1 MQLRST
7 AALWLAACALLF
19 PSLSP
24 ADPALPAAGAAAAP
38 VEPALAPAPPA
49 AAPAS
54 DPAAR
59 VVEELHEA
67 LLGVMKDAKA
77 LGYDGRYQRLAP
89 VIRARFDLPFMA
101 EKSVGR
107 HWKGASE
114 QNQKALVETFSRFTV
129 ANFAGRF
136 DGFSGQSFRTLGVE
150 PSTHGTVLVRT
161 HLDEP
166 GDEGVALDYRLR
178 PVDGGW
184 RIVDIY
190 LNGTV
195 SELALRR
202 SEYSALI
209 QREGFQALLAK
220 LGARIND
227 LAGPKATQS

>member
-1 MQLRST
+1 VTRRLTSAARAPL
-7 AALWLAACALLF
+7 AALALLL
-19 PSLSP
+19 PAGSP
-24 ADPALPAAGAAAAP
+24 ADPAPAVPGDAP
-38 VEPALAPAPPA
+38 V
-49 AAPAS
+49 
-54 DPAAR
+54 R
-59 VVEELHEA
+59 VVERLHEA
-67 LLGVMKDAKA
+67 LLGVMQEATA
-77 LGYDGRYQRLAP
+77 LGYQGRYERLAP
-89 VIRARFDLPFMA
+89 VIEELFDLPFMA

-107 HWKGASE
+107 HWKTAGE
-114 QNQKALVETFSRFTV
+114 ENQRDLVATFSRFTV

-136 DGFSGQSFRTLGVE
+136 DGYSGQSFRTVGLE

-166 GDEGVALDYRLR
+166 DDEGVELNYRLR

-209 QREGFQALLAK
+209 QRQGFRALLVK
-220 LGARIND
+220 LDERIHD
-227 LAGPKATQS
+227 LATPSAGQS

>member
-1 MQLRST
+1 MPEQRPRVAVLFTLLSLVLPMR
-7 AALWLAACALLF
+7 ALAET
-19 PSLSP
+19 
-24 ADPALPAAGAAAAP
+24 AAAP
-38 VEPALAPAPPA
+38 
-49 AAPAS
+49 
-54 DPAAR
+54 DPAGAVP
-59 VVEELHEA
+59 VVEKLHDA
-67 LLGVMKDAKA
+67 LLSVMKDAKT
-77 LGYDGRYQRLAP
+77 LGYQGRYEQLYP
-89 VIRARFDLPFMA
+89 VIQENFDLPFMA

-107 HWKGASE
+107 HWKSAGE
-114 QNQKALVETFSRFTV
+114 ENQRALVSTFSRFTV

-150 PSTHGTVLVRT
+150 PATYGTVLVHTR
-161 HLDEP
+161 LDEP

-178 PVDGGW
+178 QVHGSW

-220 LGARIND
+220 LDERIND
-227 LAGPKATQS
+227 LKLPSPGQS

>member
-1 MQLRST
+1 MPHPRSS
-7 AALWLAACALLF
+7 AAVFFAAVTLMLPATSSAE
-19 PSLSP
+19 PEASRAP
-24 ADPALPAAGAAAAP
+24 ADDG
-38 VEPALAPAPPA
+38 
-49 AAPAS
+49 
-54 DPAAR
+54 AAR
-59 VVEELHEA
+59 VVERLHES
-67 LLGVMKDAKA
+67 LVGVMRDATA
-77 LGYDGRYQRLAP
+77 LGYEGRYQRLAP
-89 VIRARFDLPFMA
+89 VVYSLFDLQFMA

-107 HWKGASE
+107 HWKTASE

-136 DGFSGQSFRTLGVE
+136 DGFSGQSFRTLGLE

-161 HLDEP
+161 RLDEP

-202 SEYSALI
+202 SEYSTLI
-209 QREGFQALLAK
+209 QREGFQALLVK
-220 LGARIND
+220 LDERIHD

>member
-1 MQLRST
+1 MPQHRSP
-7 AALWLAACALLF
+7 ALLLAAVAFLL
-19 PSLSP
+19 PSRAP
-24 ADPALPAAGAAAAP
+24 AEPAAAEPAAAATAP
-38 VEPALAPAPPA
+38 VVSDDA
-49 AAPAS
+49 AG
-54 DPAAR
+54 R
-59 VVEELHEA
+59 VVERLHEA
-67 LLGVMKDAKA
+67 LLGVMRDATS
-77 LGYDGRYQRLAP
+77 LGYEGRYQRLSP
-89 VIRARFDLPFMA
+89 VIHDLFDLPFMA

-107 HWKGASE
+107 HWKAASE
-114 QNQKALVETFSRFTV
+114 QNQQALVETFSRFTV

-166 GDEGVALDYRLR
+166 DDEGVALDYRLR
-178 PVDGGW
+178 PVDGSF

-202 SEYSALI
+202 SEYSTLI
-209 QREGFQALLAK
+209 QREGFQALLVRLDEK
-220 LGARIND
+220 IHD

>member
-1 MQLRST
+1 MPELRT
-7 AALWLAACALLF
+7 RVAVPFALLALLLAARA
-19 PSLSP
+19 P
-24 ADPALPAAGAAAAP
+24 AEPGAPVDPAGAAK
-38 VEPALAPAPPA
+38 
-49 AAPAS
+49 
-54 DPAAR
+54 
-59 VVEELHEA
+59 VVEKLHEA
-67 LLGVMKDAKA
+67 LLGVMKDAKT
-77 LGYDGRYQRLAP
+77 LGYDGRYERLSP
-89 VIRARFDLPFMA
+89 VIHENFDLPFMA

-107 HWKGASE
+107 HWKSAGEA
-114 QNQKALVETFSRFTV
+114 NQRALVATFSRFTV

-150 PSTHGTVLVRT
+150 PATYGTVLVRT
-161 HLDEP
+161 RLDEP

-178 PVDGGW
+178 SVDGSW

-220 LGARIND
+220 LDERIND
-227 LAGPKATQS
+227 LKQPDPVPGQS

>member
-1 MQLRST
+1 VPQLRSF
-7 AALWLAACALLF
+7 AALLL
-19 PSLSP
+19 
-24 ADPALPAAGAAAAP
+24 AAAP
-38 VEPALAPAPPA
+38 LALAPRAHAEPA
-49 AAPAS
+49 AAVA
-54 DPAAR
+54 PAATAATVASEDAAPR
-59 VVEELHEA
+59 VVERLHDT
-67 LLGVMKDAKA
+67 LLGVMRDATT
-77 LGYDGRYQRLAP
+77 LGYSGRYDRLWP
-89 VIRARFDLPFMA
+89 VIHALFDLPFMA

-107 HWKGASE
+107 HWKAAGEA
-114 QNQKALVETFSRFTV
+114 NQRALVETFSRFTV

-161 HLDEP
+161 RLDEP

-178 PVDGGW
+178 PVEGDW

-220 LGARIND
+220 LDERIQE
-227 LAGPKATQS
+227 LSQAKPTQS

>member
-1 MQLRST
+1 VRESRIRIPATALLLAS
-7 AALWLAACALLF
+7 AAL
-19 PSLSP
+19 
-24 ADPALPAAGAAAAP
+24 LPAAPAPAQPAPAAAAETVP
-38 VEPALAPAPPA
+38 AAAEPAPA
-49 AAPAS
+49 AAPDA
-54 DPAAR
+54 AAR
-59 VVEELHEA
+59 QVVERLHES
-67 LLGVMKDAKA
+67 LLGVMREATT
-77 LGYDGRYQRLAP
+77 LGYEGRYERLQP
-89 VIRARFDLPFMA
+89 VIRELFDLPFMA

-107 HWKGASE
+107 HWKTATE
-114 QNQKALVETFSRFTV
+114 QNQRDLVETFSRFTV

-161 HLDEP
+161 RLDEP

-178 PVDGGW
+178 PVAGGW

-220 LGARIND
+220 LGERIQG
-227 LAGPKATQS
+227 LRGPGASQS

>member
-1 MQLRST
+1 MPQPRSLART
-7 AALWLAACALLF
+7 LILAACALL
-19 PSLSP
+19 L
-24 ADPALPAAGAAAAP
+24 AGAATA
-38 VEPALAPAPPA
+38 ETAPPPDGA
-49 AAPAS
+49 VRS
-54 DPAAR
+54 
-59 VVEELHEA
+59 VERLHEA
-67 LLGVMKDAKA
+67 LLGVMKDATT
-77 LGYDGRYQRLAP
+77 LGYDGRYARLEPA
-89 VIRARFDLPFMA
+89 IRELFDLPFMA

-107 HWKGASE
+107 HWKAATE
-114 QNQKALVETFSRFTV
+114 QNQRELVDTFSRFTV

-178 PVDGGW
+178 AVDGSW

-209 QREGFQALLAK
+209 QREGFQALLVK
-220 LGARIND
+220 LGERIQD
-227 LAGPKATQS
+227 LRGPSASQS

>member
-1 MQLRST
+1 
-7 AALWLAACALLF
+7 
-19 PSLSP
+19 
-24 ADPALPAAGAAAAP
+24 
-38 VEPALAPAPPA
+38 
-49 AAPAS
+49 
-54 DPAAR
+54 
-59 VVEELHEA
+59 
-67 LLGVMKDAKA
+67 
-77 LGYDGRYQRLAP
+77 
-89 VIRARFDLPFMA
+89 MA

-107 HWKGASE
+107 HWKAAGEA
-114 QNQKALVETFSRFTV
+114 NQRALVETFSRFTV

-161 HLDEP
+161 RLDEP

-178 PVDGGW
+178 PVEGDW

-209 QREGFQALLAK
+209 QREGFEALLAK
-220 LGARIND
+220 LDERIHE
-227 LAGPKATQS
+227 LSQAKPTQS

>member
-1 MQLRST
+1 MRALPVAQPGAPSHPETTIVPELRIRV
-7 AALWLAACALLF
+7 AVLFALLALLI
-19 PSLSP
+19 PGRSP
-24 ADPALPAAGAAAAP
+24 AESAPPVDPDAAAG
-38 VEPALAPAPPA
+38 
-49 AAPAS
+49 
-54 DPAAR
+54 
-59 VVEELHEA
+59 VVERLHEA
-67 LLGVMKDAKA
+67 LLGAMKEAA
-77 LGYDGRYQRLAP
+77 SLGYQGRYDRLSP
-89 VIRARFDLPFMA
+89 VIQELFDLPFMA

-107 HWKGASE
+107 HWKSAGDD
-114 QNQKALVETFSRFTV
+114 NQRALVATFSRFTV

-150 PSTHGTVLVRT
+150 PATFGTVLVRT
-161 HLDEP
+161 RLDEP

-178 PVDGGW
+178 PVDGSW

-220 LGARIND
+220 LDERIND
-227 LAGPKATQS
+227 LKNPDASQS

>member
-1 MQLRST
+1 VPELRT
-7 AALWLAACALLF
+7 RVAVLFALFALLI
-19 PSLSP
+19 PVRAP
-24 ADPALPAAGAAAAP
+24 A
-38 VEPALAPAPPA
+38 ESAPAPDPAPA
-49 AAPAS
+49 ADQQGAE
-54 DPAAR
+54 R
-59 VVEELHEA
+59 VVERLHEA
-67 LLGVMKDAKA
+67 LLGVMKDAKT
-77 LGYDGRYQRLAP
+77 LGYEGRYERLSP
-89 VIRARFDLPFMA
+89 VIRELFDLPFMA

-107 HWKGASE
+107 HWKSAGE
-114 QNQKALVETFSRFTV
+114 ENQRALVSTFSRFTV

-150 PSTHGTVLVRT
+150 PATFGTVLVRT

-178 PVDGGW
+178 PVDGSW

-220 LGARIND
+220 LDERIND
-227 LAGPKATQS
+227 LKTPDAHQS